1 MVPVRQEA
9 WQMVCEHTDSESL
22 RRRMLAGEAAM
33 RDYALRCSSK
43 SFGAEFLEPLIYK
56 IADDSDL
63 EILRS
68 GLNPEAWQRLAIW
81 LELLCTKPS
90 WIILNLA
97 RGALI
102 EALVLLTHPAYGIPL
117 EFVRLFRQPS
127 GEPIDR
133 RLFQCG
139 IGRAKLCGARELF
152 YSTPEDCSEKELMRE
167 LGFSRW
173 REICCYKSIGHV
185 ISAVDNY
192 RWVEAEMFPQAEIIS
207 LIERTSESCDDSQ
220 TKYYHNSLGRY
231 ADAKLT
237 LETMQ
242 LASHDPRWWLVA
254 LAPGGQKVGLVLT
267 VLEYGKLKIGF
278 IGVVPDFRGRGIASL
293 LLKQMFSIVKN
304 SGYPAIY
311 ADVDQRNGPMQRALA
326 KSGFNL
332 ERRKLEWRL
341 TL

>member
-1 MVPVRQEA
+1 MVPDRQQA
-9 WQMVCEHTDSESL
+9 WQMVCEHTESEN
-22 RRRMLAGEAAM
+22 
-33 RDYALRCSSK
+33 
-43 SFGAEFLEPLIYK
+43 K

-68 GLNPEAWQRLAIW
+68 ELNSEAWQRLAIW

-90 WIILNLA
+90 WIVLNLR

-117 EFVRLFRQPS
+117 EFVRLFRQPIRGPNYS
-127 GEPIDR
+127 
-133 RLFQCG
+133 RLFRFG
-139 IGRAKLCGARELF
+139 IGRARICGARELF
-152 YSTPEDCSEKELMRE
+152 YSTSEDRSEKEFIRR

-173 REICCYKSIGHV
+173 REVYCYKSTGHV
-185 ISAVDNY
+185 ISAVDDY

-207 LIERTSESCDDSQ
+207 LIERASESCDDSQ
-220 TKYYHNSLGRY
+220 TKYYHQSLGSY

-237 LETMQ
+237 LETIQ

-254 LAPGGQKVGLVLT
+254 LGPGGQQVGLVLP
-267 VLEYGKLKIGF
+267 VLEYGELKIGF
-278 IGVVPDFRGRGIASL
+278 IGVISDFRGRGIASF
-293 LLKQMFSIVKN
+293 LLKQLLPIVKN

-311 ADVDQRNGPMQRALA
+311 ADVDRRNRPMQRALA